1 MREYVGNVNIQKT
14 KFKAVT
20 RPNFRPDVPDT
31 RRGSTQEED
40 GMGDKQPDEE
50 AASRRDVVAYHH
62 GDLRRTLIAV
72 GRALLAEGGPHGV
85 SLREVA
91 RAAGV
96 SHNAPYRHF
105 ESREALL
112 AAIAADGFEQLSSRL
127 VAAAGNAEAG
137 RTGRLVAIGRVYVAF
152 AIEVPSL
159 YRLMFSSEISK
170 SGFPALRMAAD
181 RAYEQ
186 LAAAIP
192 ASSTSPRDTALGA
205 WALVHGLADLLTA
218 GQVSDALRGKR
229 LEDAIDHILEA
240 YASGAAN

>member
-1 MREYVGNVNIQKT
+1 MAG
-14 KFKAVT
+14 
-20 RPNFRPDVPDT
+20 
-31 RRGSTQEED
+31 
-40 GMGDKQPDEE
+40 KQPDEQ
-50 AASRRDVVAYHH
+50 AASRHDVVAYHH

-72 GRALLAEGGPHGV
+72 GRALLADGGPPGV

-112 AAIAADGFEQLSSRL
+112 AAIATDGFEQLSTRL
-127 VAAAGNAEAG
+127 VSAANAEAG
-137 RTGRLVAIGRVYVAF
+137 RAERLVAIGRAYVAF
-152 AIEVPSL
+152 AIEAPSL

-170 SGFPALRMAAD
+170 SGFPALRTAAD

-192 ASSTSPRDTALGA
+192 VSSAKPRDTALGA
-205 WALVHGLADLLTA
+205 WALVHGLADLLTTS
-218 GQVSDALRGKR
+218 QVSDDLRGR
-229 LEDAIDHILEA
+229 LLEDAIDHILEA
-240 YASGAAN
+240 YAAGAVNPRSMPLQEDLSCGEDDIY